1 LTRLGAGTDL
11 AIGSPVA
18 GRTDEA
24 LRDLVGFFVNTL
36 VLRTDTTGNPTFREL
51 LERVRAT
58 DLDAFAHQ
66 DAPFDLVLDT
76 LNPTR
81 TLARHPLFQICLTLE
96 TGTPVLALPGV
107 RPQAVQTFANGSAK
121 FDLEFLLRTD
131 DGEGLRGMVVFAD
144 DLFDRSTVERMVT
157 VLGAVLRQALADPEA
172 RIGDVDVL
180 SAGEREVLLGA
191 WAGEVTGRDD
201 VSLVQRFEEQVARVP
216 DA

>member
-1 LTRLGAGTDL
+1 
-11 AIGSPVA
+11 
-18 GRTDEA
+18 
-24 LRDLVGFFVNTL
+24 
-36 VLRTDTTGNPTFREL
+36 
-51 LERVRAT
+51 
-58 DLDAFAHQ
+58 
-66 DAPFDLVLDT
+66 

-96 TGTPVLALPGV
+96 TSTPVLALPGV

-131 DGEGLRGMVVFAD
+131 DGEGLRGMVVFAE

-157 VLGAVLRQALADPEA
+157 VLGTVLRQALADPEA

-191 WAGEVTGRDD
+191 WAGEVAARDD

-216 DA
+216 EAVALIDGEHSYTYAELNATANRWARELRGHGLGRGDLAGILFERNATFAAALIAVLKTGAGHVLLDPDFPDER